1 MIINPGRGD
10 TRPGFQNT
18 NTAPMKKVFLSMVA
32 ALTVLTATA
41 QDRNFHIFLCFGQSN
56 MEGNARIEPQDSVG
70 VPDTFLNLS
79 AVDFSNKSR
88 KMGKWY
94 KALPPLCRENTGLT
108 PVDYFGRTLLEY
120 LPEGHRVGVVHV
132 AVGGISID
140 GFLPDRIDTY
150 AETAPEWMKPMLA
163 AYGGRPY
170 DRLVK
175 MAKIAQKKGVISGIL
190 MHQGETNTGDPKWP
204 DDVKTV
210 YENLLRDLKLKAE
223 DVPLL
228 VGEVVAA
235 DRGGQCAAHNAVI
248 DTLDRV
254 IPTAHVIP
262 ADGLTQNFD
271 FLHFNANGY
280 REFGRRYA
288 AEMLKIWGIEYKPER
303 DYHAPRAE
311 SPLVHMMDG
320 QVTFNLD
327 APNAKE
333 VLLSSQFLKE
343 PVPMVKGRS
352 GLWTVTV
359 KPETRDIFPYNFIVD
374 GVSISDPLN
383 KDIFPN
389 ENFKASLVEIPAMPA
404 FSFGRPGAPQRP
416 ARQDGVPYGV
426 RDVPH
431 GRMSYCSYRSGV
443 LNAWRP
449 LVVYTPADY
458 ETSGKS
464 YPVFYLISGTTDTEE
479 TWFKVGRLNT
489 ILDNLIADGKAE
501 PMIVVM
507 PYGNMGS
514 TPMPSSMAATKVY
527 EVFAKELTE
536 CIMPYVEENFRTL
549 NDRDH
554 RAIAGFSRGGGQ
566 SLFSALSHPELFA
579 WLASYSAYLTPEMMD
594 TCFPQYAEN
603 PALLNDGFKLL
614 WYGVGSDD
622 FLYRDVVKNREYL
635 DAKGIRHTDLTTG
648 GGHTWMNARTYL
660 AETLQ
665 KFFK

>member
-1 MIINPGRGD
+1 
-10 TRPGFQNT
+10 
-18 NTAPMKKVFLSMVA
+18 MKKLFLSMVA
-32 ALTVLTATA
+32 ALTVLNATA
-41 QDRNFHIFLCFGQSN
+41 QDKNFHIFLCFGQSN

-70 VPDTFLNLS
+70 VSDNFLNLS
-79 AVDFSNKSR
+79 AVNFSDKSR

-108 PVDYFGRTLLEY
+108 PVDYFGRTLLEN
-120 LPEGHRVGVVHV
+120 LPEGHKVGIVHV
-132 AVGGISID
+132 AIGGISID
-140 GFLPDRIDTY
+140 GFLPDRIDEY
-150 AETAPEWMKPMLA
+150 AKTAPEWMKPMLA
-163 AYGGRPY
+163 AYDGHPY
-170 DRLVK
+170 DRLVA

-204 DDVKTV
+204 ADVKTV
-210 YENLLRDLKLKAE
+210 YENLLRDLKLNAE

-235 DRGGQCAAHNAVI
+235 DRGGTCAAHNAVI
-248 DTLDRV
+248 DTIARV

-262 ADGLTQNFD
+262 ADGCPQNFD
-271 FLHFNANGY
+271 FLHFTAAGY
-280 REFGRRYA
+280 RELGRRYA
-288 AEMLKIWGIEYKPER
+288 AEMLKIWGIPYKPAPG
-303 DYHAPRAE
+303 DYHSTAVA
-311 SPLVHMMDG
+311 SPLVSMAG
-320 QVTFNLD
+320 AVTFNLQ

-343 PVPMVKGRS
+343 PVPMVKGRN
-352 GLWTVTV
+352 GLWTLTVT
-359 KPETRDIFPYNFIVD
+359 PEKRDIYPYNFIVD

-383 KDIFPN
+383 KDLFPN
-389 ENFKASLVEIPAMPA
+389 ENFKASLVEIPAGFA
-404 FSFGRPGAPQRP
+404 FRRPGSPQP
-416 ARQDGVPYGV
+416 QAQQGVPYGV

-431 GRMSYCSYRSGV
+431 GKMQYCQYRSSV

-449 LVVYTPADY
+449 LVVYTPAGY

-479 TWFKVGRLNT
+479 TWFKVGKLNT

-514 TPMPSSMAATKVY
+514 TPQPASMAATKMY
-527 EVFAKELTE
+527 EVFAKEMTE
-536 CIMPYVEENFRTL
+536 CIMPYVEQSFRTV

-566 SLFSALSHPELFA
+566 SLFTALSHPERFA

-594 TCFPQYAEN
+594 TCFPQYGEN
-603 PALLNDGFKLL
+603 PALINDQFKLV
-614 WYGVGSDD
+614 WYGVGSED
-622 FLYRDVVKNREYL
+622 FLYKQVVENREYL
-635 DAKGIRHTDLTTG
+635 DKKGIKHEDMNTD
-648 GGHTWMNARTYL
+648 GGHTWMNARAYL
-660 AETLQ
+660 NETLQ

>member
-1 MIINPGRGD
+1 
-10 TRPGFQNT
+10 
-18 NTAPMKKVFLSMVA
+18 MKKVLLSIVA
-32 ALTVLTATA
+32 AFAALSATA
-41 QDRNFHIFLCFGQSN
+41 QDPNFHIFLCFGQSN

-70 VPDTFLNLS
+70 VSDNFLNLS
-79 AVDFSNKSR
+79 AVNFSDKSR

-108 PVDYFGRTLLEY
+108 PADYFGRTLLEN
-120 LPEGHRVGVVHV
+120 LPEGHKVGIVHV
-132 AVGGISID
+132 AIGGISID
-140 GFLPDRIDTY
+140 GFLTDRIDEY
-150 AETAPEWMKPMLA
+150 AKTAPEWMKPMLA
-163 AYGGRPY
+163 AYNGHPY
-170 DRLVK
+170 DRLVE
-175 MAKIAQKKGVISGIL
+175 MGKIAKKKGVISGIL

-204 DDVKTV
+204 NDVKTV

-228 VGEVVAA
+228 VGEVVSA
-235 DRGGQCAAHNAVI
+235 DRGGTCAAHNAVI
-248 DTLDRV
+248 DTIGRV

-262 ADGLTQNFD
+262 ADGCPQNFD
-271 FLHFNANGY
+271 FLHFTAAGY
-280 REFGRRYA
+280 RELGRRYA
-288 AEMLKIWGIEYKPER
+288 AEMLKIWGIPYKPAPG
-303 DYHAPRAE
+303 DYRSSAVE
-311 SPLVHMMDG
+311 SPLVSMAG
-320 QVTFNLD
+320 AVTFNLQ

-333 VLLSSQFLKE
+333 VLLSSQFLKQ
-343 PVPMVKGRS
+343 PVPMNKGRN
-352 GLWTVTV
+352 GLWTLTVT
-359 KPETRDIFPYNFIVD
+359 PEKRDIYPYNFIVD

-389 ENFKASLVEIPAMPA
+389 ETFKASLVEIPAG
-404 FSFGRPGAPQRP
+404 FSFGRPGGGRPGGPRPPQ
-416 ARQDGVPYGV
+416 QGVPYGV

-431 GRMSYCSYRSGV
+431 GKMQYCQYRSSV

-464 YPVFYLISGTTDTEE
+464 YPVFYLVSGTTDTEE
-479 TWFKVGRLNT
+479 TWYKVGKLNT

-514 TPMPSSMAATKVY
+514 TPAPTSMSAVPVY
-527 EVFAKELTE
+527 QKFADELTT
-536 CIMPYVEENFRTL
+536 CIMPYVEKSFRTV

-566 SLFSALSHPELFA
+566 SLFSAFSHPELFA

-594 TCFPQYAEN
+594 TCFPQYGEN
-603 PALLNDGFKLL
+603 PALINDGFKLL

-622 FLYRDVVKNREYL
+622 FLYKQVVENREYL
-635 DAKGIRHTDLTTG
+635 DKKGIKHEDMNTE
-648 GGHTWMNARTYL
+648 GGHTWMNARAYL
-660 AETLQ
+660 NETLQ

>member
-1 MIINPGRGD
+1 
-10 TRPGFQNT
+10 
-18 NTAPMKKVFLSMVA
+18 MKKLLLSLVA

-41 QDRNFHIFLCFGQSN
+41 QDKNFHIFLCFGQSN

-70 VPDTFLNLS
+70 VSDNFLNLS
-79 AVDFSNKSR
+79 AVNFSDKSR

-108 PVDYFGRTLLEY
+108 PVDYFGRTLLEN
-120 LPEGHRVGVVHV
+120 LPEGHKVGIVHV
-132 AVGGISID
+132 AIGGISID
-140 GFLPDRIDTY
+140 GFLPDRIDEY
-150 AETAPEWMKPMLA
+150 AKTAPEWMKPMLA
-163 AYGGRPY
+163 AYDGYPY

-175 MAKIAQKKGVISGIL
+175 MGKIAQKKGVISGIL

-204 DDVKTV
+204 ADVKTV
-210 YENLLRDLKLKAE
+210 YENLLRDLKLNAE

-235 DRGGQCAAHNAVI
+235 DRGGTCAAHNAVI
-248 DTLDRV
+248 DTIARV

-262 ADGLTQNFD
+262 ADGCPQNFD
-271 FLHFNANGY
+271 FLHFTAAGY
-280 REFGRRYA
+280 RELGRRYA
-288 AEMLKIWGIEYKPER
+288 AEMLKIWGIPYTPAPG
-303 DYHAPRAE
+303 DYHSNAIA
-311 SPLVHMMDG
+311 SPLVSMAG
-320 QVTFNLD
+320 AVTFNLQ

-333 VLLSSQFLKE
+333 VLLSSQFLKA
-343 PVPMVKGRS
+343 PVPMVKGRN
-352 GLWTVTV
+352 GLWTLTVT
-359 KPETRDIFPYNFIVD
+359 PEKRDIYPYNFIVD

-383 KDIFPN
+383 KDLFPN
-389 ENFKASLVEIPAMPA
+389 ENFKASLVEIPAGFA
-404 FSFGRPGAPQRP
+404 FRRPGAPQP
-416 ARQDGVPYGV
+416 QAQQGVPYGV

-431 GRMSYCSYRSGV
+431 GKMQYCQYRSSV

-449 LVVYTPADY
+449 LVVYTPAGY
-458 ETSGKS
+458 ETSGKN

-479 TWFKVGRLNT
+479 TWFKVGKLNT

-514 TPMPSSMAATKVY
+514 TPQPTSMAATKMY
-527 EVFAKELTE
+527 EVFAKEMTE
-536 CIMPYVEENFRTL
+536 CIMPYVEQSFRTV

-566 SLFSALSHPELFA
+566 SLFTALCPPEKFA

-594 TCFPQYAEN
+594 NCFPQYGEN
-603 PALLNDGFKLL
+603 PALINDQFKLV
-614 WYGVGSDD
+614 WYGVGSED
-622 FLYRDVVKNREYL
+622 FLYKQVVENREYL
-635 DAKGIRHTDLTTG
+635 DKKGIKHEDMNTD
-648 GGHTWMNARTYL
+648 GGHTWMNARAYL
-660 AETLQ
+660 NETLQ

>member
-1 MIINPGRGD
+1 
-10 TRPGFQNT
+10 
-18 NTAPMKKVFLSMVA
+18 MKKLFLSMVA
-32 ALTVLTATA
+32 ALTVLNATA
-41 QDRNFHIFLCFGQSN
+41 QDKNFHIFLCFGQSN

-70 VPDTFLNLS
+70 VSDNFLNLS
-79 AVDFSNKSR
+79 AVNFSDKSR

-108 PVDYFGRTLLEY
+108 PVDYFGRTLLEN
-120 LPEGHRVGVVHV
+120 LPEGHKVGIVHV
-132 AVGGISID
+132 AIGGISID
-140 GFLPDRIDTY
+140 GFLPDRIDEY
-150 AETAPEWMKPMLA
+150 AKTAPEWMKPMLA
-163 AYGGRPY
+163 AYDGHPY
-170 DRLVK
+170 DRLVA
-175 MAKIAQKKGVISGIL
+175 MGKIAKKKGVISGIL

-204 DDVKTV
+204 NDVKTV
-210 YENLLRDLKLKAE
+210 YENLLRDLKLNAE

-235 DRGGQCAAHNAVI
+235 DRGGTCAAHNAVI
-248 DTLDRV
+248 DTIGRV

-262 ADGLTQNFD
+262 ADGCPQNFD
-271 FLHFNANGY
+271 FLHFTAAGY
-280 REFGRRYA
+280 RELGRRYA
-288 AEMLKIWGIEYKPER
+288 AEMLKIWGIPYKPAPG
-303 DYHAPRAE
+303 DYHSNAVA
-311 SPLVHMMDG
+311 SPLVSMAG
-320 QVTFNLD
+320 AVTFNLQ

-343 PVPMVKGRS
+343 PVPMVKGRN
-352 GLWTVTV
+352 GLWTLTVT
-359 KPETRDIFPYNFIVD
+359 PEKRDIYPYNFIVD

-389 ENFKASLVEIPAMPA
+389 ENFKASLVEIPAGFA
-404 FSFGRPGAPQRP
+404 FRRPGAPAPQ
-416 ARQDGVPYGV
+416 AQQGVPYGV

-431 GRMSYCSYRSGV
+431 GKMQYCQYRSSV

-449 LVVYTPADY
+449 LVVYTPAGY
-458 ETSGKS
+458 ETSGKR

-479 TWFKVGRLNT
+479 TWYKVGKLNT

-514 TPMPSSMAATKVY
+514 TPQPTSMAATKMY
-527 EVFAKELTE
+527 EVFARELTE
-536 CIMPYVEENFRTL
+536 CVMPYVEQSFRTV

-566 SLFSALSHPELFA
+566 SLFTALSHPEKFA

-594 TCFPQYAEN
+594 TCFPQYGEN
-603 PALLNDGFKLL
+603 PSLINDQFKLV
-614 WYGVGSDD
+614 WYGVGSED
-622 FLYRDVVKNREYL
+622 FLYKQVVENREYL
-635 DAKGIRHTDLTTG
+635 DKKGIKHEDMTTG

-660 AETLQ
+660 NETLQ

>member
-1 MIINPGRGD
+1 
-10 TRPGFQNT
+10 
-18 NTAPMKKVFLSMVA
+18 MKNVLLSMVA

-41 QDRNFHIFLCFGQSN
+41 QDKNFHIFLCFGQSN

-70 VPDTFLNLS
+70 VSDNFLNLS
-79 AVDFSNKSR
+79 AVNFSDKSR

-108 PVDYFGRTLLEY
+108 PVDYFGRTLLEN
-120 LPEGHRVGVVHV
+120 LPEGHKVGIVHV
-132 AVGGISID
+132 AIGGISID
-140 GFLPDRIDTY
+140 GFLPDRIDEY
-150 AETAPEWMKPMLA
+150 AKTAPEWMKPMLA
-163 AYGGRPY
+163 AYDGNPY
-170 DRLVK
+170 DRLVA
-175 MAKIAQKKGVISGIL
+175 MGKIAKKKGVISGIL

-204 DDVKTV
+204 NDVKTV

-235 DRGGQCAAHNAVI
+235 DRGGTCAAHNAVI
-248 DTLDRV
+248 DTIGRV

-262 ADGLTQNFD
+262 ADGCPQNFD
-271 FLHFNANGY
+271 FLHFTAAGY
-280 REFGRRYA
+280 RELGRRYA
-288 AEMLKIWGIEYKPER
+288 AEMLKIWGIPYKPAPG
-303 DYHAPRAE
+303 DYHSTAVA
-311 SPLVHMMDG
+311 SPLVSMAG
-320 QVTFNLD
+320 AVTFNLQ

-343 PVPMVKGRS
+343 PMPMKKGRN
-352 GLWTVTV
+352 GLWTLTVT
-359 KPETRDIFPYNFIVD
+359 PEKRDIYPYNFIVD

-383 KDIFPN
+383 KDLFPN
-389 ENFKASLVEIPAMPA
+389 ENFKASLVEIPAGFA
-404 FSFGRPGAPQRP
+404 FRRPGAPQP
-416 ARQDGVPYGV
+416 QAQQGVPYGV

-431 GRMSYCSYRSGV
+431 GKMQYCQYRSSV

-449 LVVYTPADY
+449 LVVYTPAGY
-458 ETSGKS
+458 ETSGKN

-479 TWFKVGRLNT
+479 TWYKVGKLNT

-514 TPMPSSMAATKVY
+514 TPQPASMAATKMY
-527 EVFAKELTE
+527 EVFAKEMTE
-536 CIMPYVEENFRTL
+536 CIMPYVEQSFRTV

-566 SLFSALSHPELFA
+566 SLFTALSHPEKFA

-594 TCFPQYAEN
+594 TCFPQYGEN
-603 PALLNDGFKLL
+603 PALINDQFKLV
-614 WYGVGSDD
+614 WYGVGSED
-622 FLYRDVVKNREYL
+622 FLYKQVVENREYL
-635 DAKGIRHTDLTTG
+635 DKKGIKHEDMNTD
-648 GGHTWMNARTYL
+648 GGHTWMNARAYL
-660 AETLQ
+660 NESLQ

>member
-1 MIINPGRGD
+1 
-10 TRPGFQNT
+10 
-18 NTAPMKKVFLSMVA
+18 MKKLFLSMVA
-32 ALTVLTATA
+32 ALTVLNATA
-41 QDRNFHIFLCFGQSN
+41 QDNNFHIFLCFGQSN

-70 VPDTFLNLS
+70 VSDNFLNLS
-79 AVDFSNKSR
+79 AVNFSDKSR

-108 PVDYFGRTLLEY
+108 PVDYFGRTLLEN
-120 LPEGHRVGVVHV
+120 LPEGHKVGIVHV
-132 AVGGISID
+132 AIGGISID
-140 GFLPDRIDTY
+140 GFLPDRIDEY
-150 AETAPEWMKPMLA
+150 AKTAPEWMKPMLA
-163 AYGGRPY
+163 AYDGHPY
-170 DRLVK
+170 DRLVA

-204 DDVKTV
+204 ADVKTV

-235 DRGGQCAAHNAVI
+235 DRGGTCAAHNAVI
-248 DTLDRV
+248 DTIARV

-262 ADGLTQNFD
+262 ADGCPQNFD
-271 FLHFNANGY
+271 FLHFTAAGY
-280 REFGRRYA
+280 RELGRRYA
-288 AEMLKIWGIEYKPER
+288 AEMLKIWGIPYKPAPG
-303 DYHAPRAE
+303 DYHSTAVA
-311 SPLVHMMDG
+311 SPLVSMAG
-320 QVTFNLD
+320 AVTFNLQ

-343 PVPMVKGRS
+343 PVPMVKGRN
-352 GLWTVTV
+352 GLWTLTVT
-359 KPETRDIFPYNFIVD
+359 PEKRDIYPYNFIVD

-383 KDIFPN
+383 KDLFPN
-389 ENFKASLVEIPAMPA
+389 ENFKASLVEIPAGFA
-404 FSFGRPGAPQRP
+404 FRRPGAPAPQ
-416 ARQDGVPYGV
+416 AQQGVPYGV

-431 GRMSYCSYRSGV
+431 GKMQYCQYRSSV

-449 LVVYTPADY
+449 LVVYTPAGY

-479 TWFKVGRLNT
+479 TWFKVGKLNT

-514 TPMPSSMAATKVY
+514 TPQPASMAATKMY
-527 EVFAKELTE
+527 EVFAKEMTE
-536 CIMPYVEENFRTL
+536 CIMPYVEQAFRTV
-549 NDRDH
+549 NDRGH

-566 SLFSALSHPELFA
+566 SLFTALRHPDKFA

-594 TCFPQYAEN
+594 TCFPQYGEN
-603 PALLNDGFKLL
+603 PSLINDQFKLV

-622 FLYRDVVKNREYL
+622 FLYKQVVENREYL
-635 DAKGIRHTDLTTG
+635 DKKGIKHEDMNTD
-648 GGHTWMNARTYL
+648 GGHTWMNARAYL
-660 AETLQ
+660 NETLQ

>member
-1 MIINPGRGD
+1 
-10 TRPGFQNT
+10 
-18 NTAPMKKVFLSMVA
+18 MKKLFLSMVA
-32 ALTVLTATA
+32 ALTVLNATA
-41 QDRNFHIFLCFGQSN
+41 QDKNFHIFLCFGQSN

-70 VPDTFLNLS
+70 VSDNFLNLS
-79 AVDFSNKSR
+79 AVNFSDKSR

-108 PVDYFGRTLLEY
+108 PVDYFGRTLLEN
-120 LPEGHRVGVVHV
+120 LPEGHKVGIVHV
-132 AVGGISID
+132 AIGGISID
-140 GFLPDRIDTY
+140 GFLPDRIDEY
-150 AETAPEWMKPMLA
+150 AKTAPEWMKPMLA
-163 AYGGRPY
+163 AYDGHPY
-170 DRLVK
+170 DRLVA

-204 DDVKTV
+204 ADVKTV

-235 DRGGQCAAHNAVI
+235 DRGGTCAAHNAVI
-248 DTLDRV
+248 DTIGRV

-262 ADGLTQNFD
+262 ADGCPQNFD
-271 FLHFNANGY
+271 FLHFTAAGY
-280 REFGRRYA
+280 RELGRRYA
-288 AEMLKIWGIEYKPER
+288 AEMLKIWGIPYKPAPG
-303 DYHAPRAE
+303 DYHSTAVA
-311 SPLVHMMDG
+311 SPLVSMAG
-320 QVTFNLD
+320 AVTFNLQ

-333 VLLSSQFLKE
+333 VLLSSQFLPK
-343 PVPMVKGRS
+343 PVPMVKGRN
-352 GLWTVTV
+352 GLWTLTVT
-359 KPETRDIFPYNFIVD
+359 PEKRDIYPYNFIVD

-383 KDIFPN
+383 KDLFPN
-389 ENFKASLVEIPAMPA
+389 ENFKASLVEIPAGFA
-404 FSFGRPGAPQRP
+404 FRRPGSPQP
-416 ARQDGVPYGV
+416 QAQQGVPYGV

-431 GRMSYCSYRSGV
+431 GKMQYCQYRSSV

-449 LVVYTPADY
+449 LVVYTPAGY

-479 TWFKVGRLNT
+479 TWFKVGKLNT

-514 TPMPSSMAATKVY
+514 TPQPASMAATKMY
-527 EVFAKELTE
+527 EVFAKEMTE
-536 CIMPYVEENFRTL
+536 CIMPYVEQSFRTV

-566 SLFSALSHPELFA
+566 SLFTALRNPEKFA

-594 TCFPQYAEN
+594 TCFPQYGEN
-603 PALLNDGFKLL
+603 PGLINDQFKLV
-614 WYGVGSDD
+614 WYGVGSED
-622 FLYRDVVKNREYL
+622 FLYKQVVENREYL
-635 DAKGIRHTDLTTG
+635 DKKGIKHEDMNTE
-648 GGHTWMNARTYL
+648 GGHTWMNARAYL
-660 AETLQ
+660 NETLQ

>member
-1 MIINPGRGD
+1 
-10 TRPGFQNT
+10 
-18 NTAPMKKVFLSMVA
+18 MKKLLLSLVA
-32 ALTVLTATA
+32 SLTVLNAPA
-41 QDRNFHIFLCFGQSN
+41 QDKNFHIFLCFGQSN

-70 VPDTFLNLS
+70 VSDRFLNLS

-120 LPEGHRVGVVHV
+120 LPEDHKVGIVHV
-132 AVGGISID
+132 AIGGISID
-140 GFLPDRIDTY
+140 GFLPDRIDEY
-150 AETAPEWMKPMLA
+150 AKTAPEWMVPMLA
-163 AYGGRPY
+163 AYDGHPY
-170 DRLVK
+170 DRLVA
-175 MAKIAQKKGVISGIL
+175 MGKIAKKKGVISGIL
-190 MHQGETNTGDPKWP
+190 MHQGETNTGDPEWP
-204 DDVKTV
+204 KNVKTV
-210 YENLLRDLKLKAE
+210 YENLLRDLKLNAE

-228 VGEVVAA
+228 VGEVVSA

-248 DTLDRV
+248 DTIARV

-288 AEMLKIWGIEYKPER
+288 AEMLKIWGIDYKPVQN
-303 DYHAPRAE
+303 YHAPKAE

-320 QVTFNLD
+320 QVTFNLE

-333 VLLSSQFLKE
+333 VLLSSQFLEK
-343 PVPMVKGRS
+343 PVPMVKGKN
-352 GLWTVTV
+352 GLWTLTV
-359 KPETRDIFPYNFIVD
+359 KPERRDIYPYNFIVD

-383 KDIFPN
+383 TNLFPN
-389 ENFKASLVEIPAMPA
+389 ENFKASLVEIPAG
-404 FSFGRPGAPQRP
+404 FSFGFGRPGAPRP
-416 ARQDGVPYGV
+416 QASESVPYGV

-431 GRMSYCSYRSGV
+431 GKMQYCTYRSSV

-464 YPVFYLISGTTDTEE
+464 YPVFYLVSGTTDTEE
-479 TWFKVGRLNT
+479 TWFKVGKLNT

-514 TPMPSSMAATKVY
+514 TPQPTSMAATKMY
-527 EVFAKELTE
+527 EVFAKEMTE
-536 CIMPYVEENFRTL
+536 CIMPYVEQSFRTV

-566 SLFSALSHPELFA
+566 SLFTALSHPDKFA

-594 TCFPQYAEN
+594 TCFPQYGEN
-603 PALLNDGFKLL
+603 PSLINDGFKLV
-614 WYGVGSDD
+614 WYGVGSED
-622 FLYRDVVKNREYL
+622 FLYRQVVENREYL
-635 DAKGIRHTDLTTG
+635 DKKGIKHEDMNTD
-648 GGHTWMNARTYL
+648 GGHTWMNARAYL
-660 AETLQ
+660 NETLQ

>member
-1 MIINPGRGD
+1 
-10 TRPGFQNT
+10 
-18 NTAPMKKVFLSMVA
+18 MKKVLLSMVA

-41 QDRNFHIFLCFGQSN
+41 QDKNFHIFLCFGQSN

-70 VPDTFLNLS
+70 VSDRFLNLS
-79 AVDFSNKSR
+79 AVDFSDKSR

-120 LPEGHRVGVVHV
+120 LPEDPKVGVVHV
-132 AVGGISID
+132 AIGGISID
-140 GFLPDRIDTY
+140 GFLPDRIDAY

-163 AYGGRPY
+163 AYGGHPY

-204 DDVKTV
+204 ADVKTV

-235 DRGGQCAAHNAVI
+235 DRGGTCAAHNAVI
-248 DTLDRV
+248 DTIDRV

-288 AEMLKIWGIEYKPER
+288 AEMLKIWGIDYKPAPG
-303 DYHAPRAE
+303 DYHSSAVS
-311 SPLVHMMDG
+311 SPLVSMMG
-320 QVTFNLD
+320 AVTFNLQ

-343 PVPMVKGRS
+343 PVPMVKGRN
-352 GLWTVTV
+352 GLWSLTVT
-359 KPETRDIFPYNFIVD
+359 PEKRDIYPYNFIVD
-374 GVSISDPLN
+374 GVTISDPLN

-389 ENFKASLVEIPAMPA
+389 ENFKASLVEIPALVPMGRMARP
-404 FSFGRPGAPQRP
+404 GRPTSPRTPGE
-416 ARQDGVPYGV
+416 DVVPYSV

-431 GRMSYCSYRSGV
+431 GKMQYCNYRSSV
-443 LNAWRP
+443 LNDWRP

-464 YPVFYLISGTTDTEE
+464 YPVFYLVSGTTDTEE
-479 TWFKVGRLNT
+479 TWYKVGKLNT

-514 TPMPSSMAATKVY
+514 TPQPTSMAAVKFY

-536 CIMPYVEENFRTL
+536 CVMPYVEGNFRTV

-554 RAIAGFSRGGGQ
+554 RAIAGFSRGGDQ
-566 SLFSALSHPELFA
+566 SLFTALSHPELFA

-594 TCFPQYAEN
+594 TCFPQYGKD
-603 PALLNDGFKLL
+603 PSLINDRFKLV
-614 WYGVGSDD
+614 WYGVGSED
-622 FLYRDVVKNREYL
+622 FLYQDVVKNREYL
-635 DAKGIRHTDLTTG
+635 DAKGIKHEDMNTD
-648 GGHTWMNARTYL
+648 GGHTWMNARAYL
-660 AETLQ
+660 NATLR

>member
-1 MIINPGRGD
+1 
-10 TRPGFQNT
+10 
-18 NTAPMKKVFLSMVA
+18 MKRVFLTLFAVFVA
-32 ALTVLTATA
+32 WTAAA
-41 QDRNFHIFLCFGQSN
+41 QDKNFHIFLCFGQSN

-70 VPDTFLNLS
+70 VSDNFLNLS
-79 AVDFSNKSR
+79 AVNFSDKSR

-108 PVDYFGRTLLEY
+108 PADYFGRTLLEN
-120 LPEGHRVGVVHV
+120 LPEGHKVGIVHV
-132 AVGGISID
+132 AIGGISID
-140 GFLPDRIDTY
+140 GFLPDRIDEY
-150 AETAPEWMKPMLA
+150 AKTAPEWMKPMLA
-163 AYGGRPY
+163 AYDGHPY
-170 DRLVK
+170 DRLVA
-175 MAKIAQKKGVISGIL
+175 MGKIAKKKGVISGIL

-204 DDVKTV
+204 NDVKTV
-210 YENLLRDLKLKAE
+210 YENLLRDLKLNAE

-235 DRGGQCAAHNAVI
+235 DRGGTCAAHNAVI
-248 DTLDRV
+248 DTIGRV

-262 ADGLTQNFD
+262 ADGCPQNFD
-271 FLHFNANGY
+271 FLHFTAAGY
-280 REFGRRYA
+280 RELGRRYA
-288 AEMLKIWGIEYKPER
+288 AEMLKIWGIPYKPAPG
-303 DYHAPRAE
+303 DYHSNAVV
-311 SPLVHMMDG
+311 SPLVSMAG
-320 QVTFNLD
+320 AVTFNLQ

-343 PVPMVKGRS
+343 PMPMKKGRN
-352 GLWTVTV
+352 GLWTLTVT
-359 KPETRDIFPYNFIVD
+359 PEKRDIYPYNFIVD

-389 ENFKASLVEIPAMPA
+389 ENFKASLVEIPAGFA
-404 FSFGRPGAPQRP
+404 FRRPGAPAPQ
-416 ARQDGVPYGV
+416 AQQGVPYGV

-431 GRMSYCSYRSGV
+431 GKMQYCQYRSSV

-449 LVVYTPADY
+449 LVVYTPAGY
-458 ETSGKS
+458 ETSGKR

-479 TWFKVGRLNT
+479 TWYKVGKLNT

-514 TPMPSSMAATKVY
+514 TPAPTSMAAVPVY
-527 EVFAKELTE
+527 QKFADELTT
-536 CIMPYVEENFRTL
+536 CIMPYVEQSFRTV

-594 TCFPQYAEN
+594 TCFPQYGDN
-603 PALLNDGFKLL
+603 PALVNDGFKLL
-614 WYGVGSDD
+614 WYGVGSED
-622 FLYRDVVKNREYL
+622 FLYKQVVENREYL
-635 DAKGIRHTDLTTG
+635 DKKGIKHEDMNTD

-660 AETLQ
+660 NETLQ
-665 KFFK
+665 RFFK

>member
-1 MIINPGRGD
+1 
-10 TRPGFQNT
+10 
-18 NTAPMKKVFLSMVA
+18 MKKLFLSVVA

-41 QDRNFHIFLCFGQSN
+41 QDPNFHIFLCFGQSN

-70 VPDTFLNLS
+70 VSDNFLNLS
-79 AVDFSNKSR
+79 AVNFSDKSR

-108 PVDYFGRTLLEY
+108 PVDYFGRTLLEN
-120 LPEGHRVGVVHV
+120 LPEGHKVGIVHV
-132 AVGGISID
+132 AIGGISID
-140 GFLPDRIDTY
+140 GFLPDRIDEY
-150 AETAPEWMKPMLA
+150 AKTAPEWMKPMLA
-163 AYGGRPY
+163 AYDGHPY
-170 DRLVK
+170 DRLVA
-175 MAKIAQKKGVISGIL
+175 MGKIAKKKGVISGIL

-204 DDVKTV
+204 ADVKTV

-235 DRGGQCAAHNAVI
+235 DRGGTCAAHNAVI
-248 DTLDRV
+248 DTIGRV

-262 ADGLTQNFD
+262 ADGCLQNFD
-271 FLHFNANGY
+271 FLHFTAAGY
-280 REFGRRYA
+280 RELGRRYA
-288 AEMLKIWGIEYKPER
+288 AEMLKIWGIPYKPAPG
-303 DYHAPRAE
+303 DYHSNAVA
-311 SPLVHMMDG
+311 SPLVSMAG
-320 QVTFNLD
+320 AVTFNLQ

-343 PVPMVKGRS
+343 PMPMKKGRN
-352 GLWTVTV
+352 GLWTLTVT
-359 KPETRDIFPYNFIVD
+359 PEKRDIYPYNFIVD

-383 KDIFPN
+383 KDLFPN
-389 ENFKASLVEIPAMPA
+389 ENFKASLVEIPAGFA
-404 FSFGRPGAPQRP
+404 FRRPGAPAPQAP
-416 ARQDGVPYGV
+416 QGVPYGV

-431 GRMSYCSYRSGV
+431 GKMQYCQYRSSV

-449 LVVYTPADY
+449 LVVYTPAGY
-458 ETSGKS
+458 ETSGKN
-464 YPVFYLISGTTDTEE
+464 YPVFYLVSGTTDTEE
-479 TWFKVGRLNT
+479 TWFKVGKLNT

-514 TPMPSSMAATKVY
+514 TPQPASMAATKMY
-527 EVFAKELTE
+527 EVFAKEMTE
-536 CIMPYVEENFRTL
+536 CIMPYVELSFRTV

-566 SLFSALSHPELFA
+566 SLFTALSHPDKFA

-594 TCFPQYAEN
+594 TCFPQYGEN
-603 PALLNDGFKLL
+603 PALINDQFKLV
-614 WYGVGSDD
+614 WYGVGSED
-622 FLYRDVVKNREYL
+622 FLYKQVVENREYL
-635 DAKGIRHTDLTTG
+635 DKKGIKHEDMNTD
-648 GGHTWMNARTYL
+648 GGHTWMNARAYL
-660 AETLQ
+660 NETLQ

>member
-1 MIINPGRGD
+1 
-10 TRPGFQNT
+10 
-18 NTAPMKKVFLSMVA
+18 MKKLLLSLVA
-32 ALTVLTATA
+32 SLTVLNAPA
-41 QDRNFHIFLCFGQSN
+41 QDKNFHIFLCFGQSN

-70 VPDTFLNLS
+70 VSDRFLNLS

-120 LPEGHRVGVVHV
+120 LPEDHKVGIVHV
-132 AVGGISID
+132 AIGGISID
-140 GFLPDRIDTY
+140 GFLPDRIDEY
-150 AETAPEWMKPMLA
+150 AKTAPEWMVPMLA
-163 AYGGRPY
+163 AYDGHPY
-170 DRLVK
+170 DRLVA
-175 MAKIAQKKGVISGIL
+175 MGKIAKKKGVISGIL
-190 MHQGETNTGDPKWP
+190 MHQGETNTGDPEWP
-204 DDVKTV
+204 KNVKTV
-210 YENLLRDLKLKAE
+210 YENLLRDLKLNAE

-228 VGEVVAA
+228 VGEVVSA

-248 DTLDRV
+248 DTIARV

-280 REFGRRYA
+280 RELGRRYA
-288 AEMLKIWGIEYKPER
+288 AEMLKIWGIDYKPVQN
-303 DYHAPRAE
+303 YHAPKAE

-320 QVTFNLD
+320 QVTFNLE
-327 APNAKE
+327 APEAKE
-333 VLLSSQFLKE
+333 VLLSSQFLEK
-343 PVPMVKGRS
+343 PVPMVKGKN
-352 GLWTVTV
+352 GLWTLTV
-359 KPETRDIFPYNFIVD
+359 RPERRDIYPYNFIVD
-374 GVSISDPLN
+374 GVSVSDPLN
-383 KDIFPN
+383 TNLFPN
-389 ENFKASLVEIPAMPA
+389 ENFKASLVEIPAG
-404 FSFGRPGAPQRP
+404 FSFGFGRPGAPRP
-416 ARQDGVPYGV
+416 QASESVPYGV

-431 GRMSYCSYRSGV
+431 GKMQYCTYRSSV

-479 TWFKVGRLNT
+479 TWFKVGKLNT

-514 TPMPSSMAATKVY
+514 TPQPASMAATKMY
-527 EVFAKELTE
+527 EVFAKEMTE
-536 CIMPYVEENFRTL
+536 CIMPYVEQSFRTV

-566 SLFSALSHPELFA
+566 SLFTALRHPDKFA

-594 TCFPQYAEN
+594 TCFPQYGEN
-603 PALLNDGFKLL
+603 PSLINDQFKLV
-614 WYGVGSDD
+614 WYGVGSED
-622 FLYRDVVKNREYL
+622 FLYKQVVENREYL
-635 DAKGIRHTDLTTG
+635 DKKGIKHEDMNTE
-648 GGHTWMNARTYL
+648 GGHTWMNARAYL
-660 AETLQ
+660 NETLQ

>member
-1 MIINPGRGD
+1 
-10 TRPGFQNT
+10 
-18 NTAPMKKVFLSMVA
+18 MKKVFLSLVA
-32 ALTVLTATA
+32 ALTTLAATA
-41 QDRNFHIFLCFGQSN
+41 QDQNFHIFLCFGQSN

-70 VPDTFLNLS
+70 VSDNFLNLS
-79 AVDFSNKSR
+79 AVNFSDKSR

-108 PVDYFGRTLLEY
+108 PVDYFGRTLLEN
-120 LPEGHRVGVVHV
+120 LPEGHKVGIVHV
-132 AVGGISID
+132 AIGGISID
-140 GFLPDRIDTY
+140 GFLPDRIDEY
-150 AETAPEWMKPMLA
+150 AKTAPEWMKPMLA
-163 AYGGRPY
+163 AYDGHPY
-170 DRLVK
+170 DRLVA
-175 MAKIAQKKGVISGIL
+175 MGKIAKKKGVISGIL

-204 DDVKTV
+204 NDVKTV
-210 YENLLRDLKLKAE
+210 YENLLRDLKLNAE

-235 DRGGQCAAHNAVI
+235 DRGGTCAAHNAVI
-248 DTLDRV
+248 DTIGRV

-262 ADGLTQNFD
+262 ADGCPQNFD
-271 FLHFNANGY
+271 FLHFTAAGY
-280 REFGRRYA
+280 RELGRRYA
-288 AEMLKIWGIEYKPER
+288 AEMLKIWGIPYKPAPG
-303 DYHAPRAE
+303 DYHSTAVA
-311 SPLVHMMDG
+311 SPLVSMAG
-320 QVTFNLD
+320 AVTFNLQ

-343 PVPMVKGRS
+343 PMPMKKGRN
-352 GLWTVTV
+352 GLWTLTVT
-359 KPETRDIFPYNFIVD
+359 PEKRDIYPYNFIVD

-389 ENFKASLVEIPAMPA
+389 ENFKASLVEIPAGFA
-404 FSFGRPGAPQRP
+404 FRRPGAPAPQ
-416 ARQDGVPYGV
+416 AQQGVPYGV

-431 GRMSYCSYRSGV
+431 GKMQYCQYRSSV

-449 LVVYTPADY
+449 LVVYTPAGY
-458 ETSGKS
+458 ETSGKR

-479 TWFKVGRLNT
+479 TWYKVGKLNT

-514 TPMPSSMAATKVY
+514 TPQPTSMAATKVY
-527 EVFAKELTE
+527 DVFAREMTE
-536 CIMPYVEENFRTL
+536 CVMPYVEQSFRTV

-566 SLFSALSHPELFA
+566 SLFTALSHPDKFA

-594 TCFPQYAEN
+594 TCFPQSGEN
-603 PALLNDGFKLL
+603 PSLINDQFKLV
-614 WYGVGSDD
+614 WYGVGSED
-622 FLYRDVVKNREYL
+622 FLYKQVVENREYL
-635 DAKGIRHTDLTTG
+635 DKKGIKHEDMTTG

-660 AETLQ
+660 NETLQ

>member
-1 MIINPGRGD
+1 
-10 TRPGFQNT
+10 
-18 NTAPMKKVFLSMVA
+18 MKKVLLSLVA
-32 ALTVLTATA
+32 ALVTLSATA
-41 QDRNFHIFLCFGQSN
+41 QDPNFHIFLCFGQSN

-70 VPDTFLNLS
+70 VSDRFLNLS

-108 PVDYFGRTLLEY
+108 PADYFGRTLLEN
-120 LPEGHRVGVVHV
+120 LPEDHKVGIVHV
-132 AVGGISID
+132 AIGGISID
-140 GFLPDRIDTY
+140 GFLPDRIDEY
-150 AETAPEWMKPMLA
+150 AKTAPEWMKPMLA
-163 AYGGRPY
+163 AYGGKPY
-170 DRLVK
+170 DRLVAMGK
-175 MAKIAQKKGVISGIL
+175 VAQKKGVISGIL

-204 DDVKTV
+204 ADVKTV

-235 DRGGQCAAHNAVI
+235 DRGGTCAAHNAVI
-248 DTLDRV
+248 DTIDRV

-262 ADGLTQNFD
+262 ADGCAQNFD
-271 FLHFNANGY
+271 FLHFTAAGY
-280 REFGRRYA
+280 RELGRRYA
-288 AEMLKIWGIEYKPER
+288 AEMLKIWGIPYKPAQGFR
-303 DYHAPRAE
+303 PSSPE
-311 SPLVHMMDG
+311 SPLVSMMG
-320 QVTFNLD
+320 AVTFNLQ

-343 PVPMVKGRS
+343 PVPMKKGRN
-352 GLWTVTV
+352 GLWSLTVT
-359 KPETRDIFPYNFIVD
+359 PEKRDIYPYNFIVD

-389 ENFKASLVEIPAMPA
+389 ETFKASLVEIPAG
-404 FSFGRPGAPQRP
+404 FSFGRPGGGRPGGPRPQM
-416 ARQDGVPYGV
+416 QEGVPYGV

-431 GRMSYCSYRSGV
+431 GKMQYCSYRSSV

-464 YPVFYLISGTTDTEE
+464 YPVFYLVSGTTDTEE
-479 TWFKVGRLNT
+479 TWFKVGKLNT

-514 TPMPSSMAATKVY
+514 TPAPTSMAAVPVY
-527 EVFAKELTE
+527 QKFADELTT
-536 CIMPYVEENFRTL
+536 CIMPYVEKTFRTV

-594 TCFPQYAEN
+594 TCFPQYGQD
-603 PALLNDGFKLL
+603 PSLINDRFKLL
-614 WYGVGSDD
+614 WYGVGSED
-622 FLYRDVVKNREYL
+622 FLYKQVVENREYL
-635 DAKGIRHTDLTTG
+635 DKKGIKHEDMNTD

-660 AETLQ
+660 TETLK
-665 KFFK
+665 KFFQ

>member
-1 MIINPGRGD
+1 
-10 TRPGFQNT
+10 
-18 NTAPMKKVFLSMVA
+18 MKKLLLSLVA
-32 ALTVLTATA
+32 SLTVLTATA
-41 QDRNFHIFLCFGQSN
+41 QDKNFHIFLCFGQSN
-56 MEGNARIEPQDSVG
+56 MEGNARIEPQDSIG
-70 VPDTFLNLS
+70 VSDRFLNLS

-120 LPEGHRVGVVHV
+120 LPEDHKVGIVHV
-132 AVGGISID
+132 AIGGISID
-140 GFLPDRIDTY
+140 GFLPDRIDEY
-150 AETAPEWMKPMLA
+150 AKTAPEWMVPRLA
-163 AYGGRPY
+163 AYDGHPY
-170 DRLVK
+170 DRLVA
-175 MAKIAQKKGVISGIL
+175 MGKIAKKKGVISGIL

-204 DDVKTV
+204 NDVKTV

-248 DTLDRV
+248 DTIDRV

-262 ADGLTQNFD
+262 AAGLTQNFD

-288 AEMLKIWGIEYKPER
+288 AEMLKIWGIDYKPEAN
-303 DYHAPRAE
+303 YHAPKAE
-311 SPLVHMMDG
+311 SPLVHRMDG

-333 VLLSSQFLKE
+333 VLLSSQFLEK
-343 PVPMVKGRS
+343 PVPMVKGKN
-352 GLWTVTV
+352 GLWTITV
-359 KPETRDIFPYNFIVD
+359 KPEKRDIYPYNFIVD
-374 GVSISDPLN
+374 GVSIQDPLN
-383 KDIFPN
+383 KDLFPN
-389 ENFKASLVEIPAMPA
+389 ENFKASLVEIPAGFA
-404 FSFGRPGAPQRP
+404 FGFGRTGAPRP
-416 ARQDGVPYGV
+416 QASESVPYGV

-431 GRMSYCSYRSGV
+431 GKMQYCTYRSSV
-443 LNAWRP
+443 LNGWRP

-464 YPVFYLISGTTDTEE
+464 YPVFYLVSGTTDTEE
-479 TWFKVGRLNT
+479 TWYKVGKLNT

-507 PYGNMGS
+507 PYGNMGA
-514 TPMPSSMAATKVY
+514 TPMPSSMAATKLY
-527 EVFAKELTE
+527 DVFVREMTE
-536 CIMPYVEENFRTL
+536 CIMPYVEKSFRTV

-566 SLFSALSHPELFA
+566 SLYTALSHPELFA

-594 TCFPQYAEN
+594 TCFPQYGEN
-603 PALLNDGFKLL
+603 PSLINDRFKLV
-614 WYGVGSDD
+614 WYGVGSSD
-622 FLYRDVVKNREYL
+622 FLYPAVVENREYL
-635 DAKGIRHTDLTTG
+635 DAKGIKHEDMNTD
-648 GGHTWMNARTYL
+648 GGHTWMNARAYL
-660 AETLQ
+660 NATLQ

>member
-1 MIINPGRGD
+1 
-10 TRPGFQNT
+10 
-18 NTAPMKKVFLSMVA
+18 MKKLFLSMVA
-32 ALTVLTATA
+32 ALTVLNATA
-41 QDRNFHIFLCFGQSN
+41 QDKNFHIFLCFGQSN

-70 VPDTFLNLS
+70 VSDNFLNLS
-79 AVDFSNKSR
+79 AVNFSDKSR

-108 PVDYFGRTLLEY
+108 PVDYFGRTLLEN
-120 LPEGHRVGVVHV
+120 LPEGHKVGIVHV
-132 AVGGISID
+132 AIGGISID
-140 GFLPDRIDTY
+140 GFLPDRIDEY
-150 AETAPEWMKPMLA
+150 AKTAPEWMKPMLA
-163 AYGGRPY
+163 AYDGHPY
-170 DRLVK
+170 DRLVA
-175 MAKIAQKKGVISGIL
+175 MGKIAKKKGVISGIL

-204 DDVKTV
+204 NDVKTV

-235 DRGGQCAAHNAVI
+235 DRGGTCAAHNAVI
-248 DTLDRV
+248 DTIGRV

-262 ADGLTQNFD
+262 ADGCPQNFD
-271 FLHFNANGY
+271 FLHFTAAGY
-280 REFGRRYA
+280 RELGRRYA
-288 AEMLKIWGIEYKPER
+288 AEMLKIWGIPYKPAPG
-303 DYHAPRAE
+303 DYHSTAVA
-311 SPLVHMMDG
+311 SPLVSMAG
-320 QVTFNLD
+320 AVTFNLQ

-333 VLLSSQFLKE
+333 VLLSSQFLKA
-343 PVPMVKGRS
+343 PVPMVKGRN
-352 GLWTVTV
+352 GLWTLTVT
-359 KPETRDIFPYNFIVD
+359 PEKRDIYPYNFIVD

-383 KDIFPN
+383 KDLFPN
-389 ENFKASLVEIPAMPA
+389 ENFKASLVEIPAGFA
-404 FSFGRPGAPQRP
+404 FRRPGAPAPQ
-416 ARQDGVPYGV
+416 AQQGVPYGV

-431 GRMSYCSYRSGV
+431 GKMQYCQYRSSV

-449 LVVYTPADY
+449 LVVYTPAGY

-479 TWFKVGRLNT
+479 TWFKVGKLNT

-514 TPMPSSMAATKVY
+514 TPQPASMAATKMY
-527 EVFAKELTE
+527 EVFAKEMTE
-536 CIMPYVEENFRTL
+536 CIMPYVEQSFRTV

-566 SLFSALSHPELFA
+566 SLFTALSHPECFA

-594 TCFPQYAEN
+594 TCFPQYGQN
-603 PALLNDGFKLL
+603 PALINDRFKLV
-614 WYGVGSDD
+614 WYGVGSED
-622 FLYRDVVKNREYL
+622 FLYKQVVENREYL
-635 DAKGIRHTDLTTG
+635 DKKGIKHEDMNTD
-648 GGHTWMNARTYL
+648 GGHTWMNARAYL
-660 AETLQ
+660 NETLQ